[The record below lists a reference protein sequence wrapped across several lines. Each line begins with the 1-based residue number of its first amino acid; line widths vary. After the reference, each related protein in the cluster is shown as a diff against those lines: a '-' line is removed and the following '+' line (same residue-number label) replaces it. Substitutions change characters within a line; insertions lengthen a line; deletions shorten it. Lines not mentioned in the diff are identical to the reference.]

1 MIRKI
6 LYLKI
11 DKNRIKHTT
20 IMKLDITDINAA
32 FSPTQEISDPTKFV
46 GRYEEIESLV
56 LGLSTE
62 SSFLSIFGIR
72 GIGKSSIA
80 KQIKLIAEG
89 DKTLTK
95 ILSLEYLLPKK
106 GFNYLVHLVS
116 CDEFIPDITSLI
128 KRILLGDDTNE
139 SIFSHNKNGD
149 KRVKTFKES
158 EKAILGAGFI
168 GVKAGV
174 EGSDETTFES
184 IQTDDLIQEFRKAL
198 ATTKKDNQNKTGL
211 LILIDEFDILKD
223 KSGFASLVKTCSSK
237 YVKFGIIGIGE
248 STEDLIEDHA
258 SIGRQI
264 SSVLVKPMNQNE
276 LLEIINH
283 AELSIKNEI
292 HFDSDVKA
300 DMVKEAEGFPYF
312 VHLLGKECLIL
323 SFKRKLKV
331 VTNDLYSEVKENLI
345 KGKIT
350 LTQEFRYLEA
360 CRTSQEREL
369 LLRLFALSDENKILI
384 EEIYN
389 QARELGIEKPSN
401 YMEKLTEKG
410 KIAPILIYSRDER
423 HIRFSDPILK
433 VYIKKREPIHE
444 KNK

>member
-1 MIRKI
+1 
-6 LYLKI
+6 
-11 DKNRIKHTT
+11 
-20 IMKLDITDINAA
+20 MKLDITDINNA
-32 FSPTQEISDPTKFV
+32 FSPTHEISDPTKFV
-46 GRYEEIESLV
+46 GRYEEVESLV
-56 LGLSTE
+56 LGLTTE
-62 SSFLSIFGIR
+62 SSFLSIFGLR

-89 DKTLTK
+89 DKVLTK
-95 ILSLEYLLPKK
+95 ILNLEYLLPKK
-106 GFNYLVHLVS
+106 GFNFMVHLVS

-128 KRILLGDDTNE
+128 KRILLGDDVND

-149 KRVKTFKES
+149 KRVKSFKES
-158 EKAILGAGFI
+158 GKANVGASFM

-174 EGSDETTFES
+174 EGSDETMYEA

-198 ATTKKDNQNKTGL
+198 ATTQKDNQKKSGL

-264 SSVLVKPMNQNE
+264 SSILVKPMNSKE
-276 LLEIINH
+276 LLQIIVH
-283 AELSIKNEI
+283 AENSIKREI
-292 HFDSDVKA
+292 TFETKVKE

-312 VHLLGKECLIL
+312 VHLLGKECLI
-323 SFKRKLKV
+323 SAFKRNLKV
-331 VTNDLYSEVKENLI
+331 VTEDLYCEVKEKLI
-345 KGKIT
+345 KGRIQ
-350 LTQEFRYLEA
+350 LTQEFRYVEA

-369 LLRLFALSDENKILI
+369 LLRLFALSDENKILV
-384 EEIYN
+384 EDIYI
-389 QARELGIEKPSN
+389 QARDYGIEKPSIF
-401 YMEKLTEKG
+401 MDKLTEKG
-410 KIAPILIYSRDER
+410 KIAPILVYSRDER
-423 HIRFSDPILK
+423 HVRFSDPILK

>member
-1 MIRKI
+1 
-6 LYLKI
+6 
-11 DKNRIKHTT
+11 
-20 IMKLDITDINAA
+20 MKLDITDINNA
-32 FSPTQEISDPTKFV
+32 FSPTHEIGDPTKFV

-56 LGLSTE
+56 LGLTTE
-62 SSFLSIFGIR
+62 SSFLSIFGLR
-72 GIGKSSIA
+72 GIGKSSIG

-106 GFNYLVHLVS
+106 GFNYMVHLVS

-128 KRILLGDDTNE
+128 KRILLGDDRNE
-139 SIFSHNKNGD
+139 SIFSHNKNGER
-149 KRVKTFKES
+149 RVKSFKES
-158 EKAILGAGFI
+158 GKASIGGGIMGFN
-168 GVKAGV
+168 AGV

-198 ATTKKDNQNKTGL
+198 ATTQKDNQKKSGL

-223 KSGFASLVKTCSSK
+223 KNGFASLVKTCSSK
-237 YVKFGIIGIGE
+237 YVKFGVIGIGE

-264 SSVLVKPMNQNE
+264 SSVLVKPMNQKE
-276 LLEIINH
+276 LLEIIKH
-283 AELSIKNEI
+283 AELSIKKEI
-292 HFDSDVKA
+292 QFDTDVKK

-323 SFKRKLKV
+323 AFKRQLTIV
-331 VTNDLYSEVKENLI
+331 SEELYCEVKENLI
-345 KGKIT
+345 KGKIQ
-350 LTQEFRYLEA
+350 LTQEFRYVEA

-384 EEIYN
+384 EDIYA
-389 QARELGIEKPSN
+389 QARDYGLEKPSSF
-401 YMEKLTEKG
+401 MEKLTEKG
-410 KIAPILIYSRDER
+410 KIEPILLYSRDER
-423 HIRFSDPILK
+423 HVRFSDPILK
-433 VYIKKREPIHE
+433 VYVKKREPIHD